1 MDTKQNYIKREA
13 KRSKRNRE
21 KTKELQKKNQA
32 FYDFVGKKYGFVVE
46 EFEQEY
52 NSTNENNAADYIPT
66 ATVSPYQRF
75 PEQSTETLNGMNLLT
90 DLSTLN
96 ELELGDMNFNL
107 FDDPYLNSILD
118 AEPLTGHAT

>member
-1 MDTKQNYIKREA
+1 MDRKQNYIKREA
-13 KRSKRNRE
+13 ERARKNRQ

-32 FYDFVGKKYGFVVE
+32 FYNFVERKYGFVVE

-52 NSTNENNAADYIPT
+52 HAADENNAAEFIPT

-96 ELELGDMNFNL
+96 ELDLGDMNFNL

-118 AEPLTGHAT
+118 AEPLTGPHA